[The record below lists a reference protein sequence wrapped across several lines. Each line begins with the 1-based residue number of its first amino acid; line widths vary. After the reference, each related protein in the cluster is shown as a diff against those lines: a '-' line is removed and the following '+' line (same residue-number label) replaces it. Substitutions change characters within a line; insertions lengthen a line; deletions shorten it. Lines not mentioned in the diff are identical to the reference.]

1 MKPLP
6 FGYMK
11 GLGSGPLLNTKS
23 LNFDGVDDYIDCGN
37 ILDKDGTTPFSIS
50 AWIKCP
56 SDVSEGVIA
65 SRKRCRSSSTGK
77 YAGYE
82 FVLATSGVSKNKL
95 YVEIEGLNV
104 SGPSSGTL
112 RRKGLGFDFNDD
124 LWHHVVMTYDGSE
137 DVSGIKLYKD
147 GAEWTTFA
155 TYQDLS
161 NDFIGPIAP
170 NATIPFCIGGDLSN
184 YNCNS
189 GIRAFIGNI
198 DEVSFFDYELSAPEV
213 QSIYEAAST
222 GETAD
227 LTSLSP
233 VAWYRMG
240 DNSTYQ
246 APQILMPL
254 NTNIEKVS
262 NYSMTFD
269 GVDDY
274 VDCGDILDF
283 TGSFSLSAWIKTT
296 TDGMFLAKDSN
307 SGKDVG
313 NNRKFIFQVL
323 ATGKA
328 RIYIFHTNESTSVN
342 VESSASVD
350 DGDWHHIAAVNDT
363 GGNLKI
369 YVDGA
374 DDSASVVSGVTP
386 LNPTTV
392 NTLIGA
398 REYPGSQ
405 SFFTGTIDEVSAFDS
420 ALSDADVLSMYNS
433 GTPTTITGAVAYWR
447 MGEGSKFT
455 SQWLVPNQMS
465 QDTAFDFDGSTE
477 YINTG
482 SSSQDGA
489 SALTISAW
497 FNTSY
502 DGWQYFF
509 GDNSIK
515 LNIKQSY
522 PDRVD
527 FTFNGSID
535 YRSTN
540 FTITLGTWNH
550 VALVFDGSLV
560 QADRLKIY
568 LNNSLLT
575 NDLSGTSDT
584 TFVANNNFMLGRA
597 GTYSL
602 QEWNGNLSEI
612 SVFNTA
618 KDAGDVSVLYNSGTP
633 GDLTS
638 LSPVNWWKLDK
649 SATFDGTNWIIP
661 DATITPT
668 YTSAIVLPSTYQNPP
683 ASYTSVTRSTTTWSS
698 DHITLSFWV
707 KFPYGWQS
715 AQNIMHADG
724 FTIESFQATT
734 IQFGHNTWYKN
745 FTLNNAY
752 DGAWHNFIV
761 YIPNN
766 ATIDVIDV
774 RVWEDG
780 QEIIGS
786 TVGSTPAPQITTISG
801 WGHGTFAELS
811 NWALFDTDLS
821 SAGNIATLY
830 NNGTPGDISSLNP
843 VTWYKCDEANVDFPS
858 PVTNYISFTDSSDEG
873 NTGACAYDSDAT
885 PPDPHRPYMATT
897 NVQAENGVSSGMT
910 QANLV
915 RTPISFSNVYSK
927 FSFAFDGVDDYID
940 CGDTLHNDGQTPMTV
955 SAWVKITTAA
965 GHTNSAPVA
974 NKKKVR
980 MGPTYLM
987 SGWAVDFITSGAQ
1000 TNRLCFS
1007 ILGDGSSAT
1016 GTLRKKALTLSFT
1029 DGLWHNIVVTYD
1041 GSEDAAGVKFYIDGT
1056 EDTNTQTLSDTFSG
1070 TLANDPTVDFQIGK
1084 VPKYGGTNYMDG
1096 NIDELAIWNS
1106 VQDISTIW
1114 NGGQPADL
1122 TSLSPTAWYRMGE
1135 DAHYNAA
1142 VGVSGNTTADAF
1154 TFQLNDGGATFLSD
1168 NISIGDLVR
1177 NTTDDTITHIAAIVN
1192 DTQIIIDDDIFPV
1205 GTSSGDGYKIT
1216 GPVVWTVPD
1225 QIGSNDGTSVNMAIQ
1240 DLQGE
1245 APNYS
1250 GAGTSSNMYIKG
1262 RIGNAPDS
1270 DKNALSYNMY
1280 SDDIENDVP

>member
-1 MKPLP
+1 MPAYGYGITNLLINVAGAGGGDAIPLV
-6 FGYMK
+6 
-11 GLGSGPLLNTKS
+11 NTKS
-23 LNFDGVDDYIDCGN
+23 LAFDGVDDYVSAGNVID
-37 ILDKDGTTPFSIS
+37 KSKSTPFSIS
-50 AWIKCP
+50 LWVKISAT
-56 SDVSEGVIA
+56 VSNNVII
-65 SRKRCRSSSTGK
+65 GK
-77 YAGYE
+77 TQDPGGTLGPAGY
-82 FVLATSGVSKNKL
+82 SL
-95 YVEIEGLNV
+95 YFNNQLFFLF
-104 SGPSSGTL
+104 TL
-112 RRKGLGFDFNDD
+112 DSHFSHVMYVRDNNYWGADFINN
-124 LWHHVVMTYDGSE
+124 WHHIVATYDGSGLS
-137 DVSGIKLYKD
+137 SGMTLYVD
-147 GAEWTTFA
+147 G
-155 TYQDLS
+155 YD
-161 NDFIGPIAP
+161 
-170 NATIPFCIGGDLSN
+170 
-184 YNCNS
+184 
-189 GIRAFIGNI
+189 
-198 DEVSFFDYELSAPEV
+198 VSFFRADVGTGDFSNTGSLRIGGQEAFGYPCNPAFFNGKIDEPCIMPIELSAPEV
-213 QSIYEAAST
+213 LDIYNGVRPSGGGT
-222 GETAD
+222 GAPWNDGTGVPKD
-227 LTSLSP
+227 MSSYTP
-233 VAWYRMG
+233 DGWWRNG

-246 APQILMPL
+246 APQILMPE
-254 NTNIEKVS
+254 NTNKNKVS
-262 NYSMTFD
+262 NYSMNFD
-269 GVDDY
+269 GVDDSIETTNITELN
-274 VDCGDILDF
+274 GS
-283 TGSFSLSAWIKTT
+283 TSASFSMWLKLNSTGIEGLMNQWGTGADRLIYSFIW
-296 TDGMFLAKDSN
+296 LAN
-307 SGKDVG
+307 G
-313 NNRKFIFQVL
+313 
-323 ATGKA
+323 
-328 RIYIFHTNESTSVN
+328 RIDIYMS
-342 VESSASVD
+342 
-350 DGDWHHIAAVNDT
+350 
-363 GGNLKI
+363 GNL
-369 YVDGA
+369 GFR
-374 DDSASVVSGVTP
+374 VSSNAV
-386 LNPTTV
+386 
-392 NTLIGA
+392 I
-398 REYPGSQ
+398 
-405 SFFTGTIDEVSAFDS
+405 S
-420 ALSDADVLSMYNS
+420 ALSTGQWFNLIITYDGTQVTSTDRVKAYIDNQELTGNIGGGPTSLFSSTTDFILGTYPSGTYLEGNIDEFSIFNTTLSSENITSIYNS
-433 GTPTTITGAVAYWR
+433 GTPSDLSSLNPVAYYKL
-447 MGEGSKFT
+447 GEESKFT
-455 SQWLVPNQMS
+455 SQWLAPNQMS

-515 LNIKQSY
+515 LNIKQNY

-707 KFPYGWQS
+707 KFPYGWQG

-858 PVTNYISFTDSSDEG
+858 PVTNYIYFTDSSG
-873 NTGACAYDSDAT
+873 NSNTGACAYDSDAI

-910 QANLV
+910 ETNLV

-927 FSFAFDGVDDYID
+927 FSFDFDGIDDYF
-940 CGDTLHNDGQTPMTV
+940 TV
-955 SAWVKITTAA
+955 PSFT
-965 GHTNSAPVA
+965 
-974 NKKKVR
+974 
-980 MGPTYLM
+980 
-987 SGWAVDFITSGAQ
+987 TSGDDVTISFWFNAV
-1000 TNRLCFS
+1000 N
-1007 ILGDGSSAT
+1007 LG
-1016 GTLRKKALTLSFT
+1016 
-1029 DGLWHNIVVTYD
+1029 
-1041 GSEDAAGVKFYIDGT
+1041 
-1056 EDTNTQTLSDTFSG
+1056 SG
-1070 TLANDPTVDFQIGK
+1070 TGAFLVGDANNFVRYNVNETVYARINGVDAYVSVGPGGH
-1084 VPKYGGTNYMDG
+1084 VPEIPQVFGTGNWHHMAITKSGSTVTWWFDGISYITAGGGTTGGFTLNYIGADQASTQYYLNGSMD
-1096 NIDELAIWNS
+1096 EVAIWNS

-1142 VGVSGNTTADAF
+1142 VGVSGTTS
-1154 TFQLNDGGATFLSD
+1154 NDLSSNVIFDSTATFLSD
-1168 NISIGDLVR
+1168 NIQVGDLAR
-1177 NTTDDTITHIAAIVN
+1177 NTTDNTITRISAIGN
-1192 DTQIIIDDDIFPV
+1192 DVLIFIEDDIFPI
-1205 GTSSGDGYKIT
+1205 GSSSGDGYKIT
-1216 GPVVWTVPD
+1216 GPAVWTVPD
-1225 QIGSNDGTSVNMAIQ
+1225 KSDIDAAPATSANMSIQ
-1240 DLQGE
+1240 NLQGE

-1250 GAGTSSNMYIKG
+1250 GAGVSSNMYIED
-1262 RIGNAPDS
+1262 RVGNAPNS

-1280 SDDIENDVP
+1280 PDDIEADVPTP